1 MVKAVDIQRM
11 WLGPEEIASAIV
23 RPKTPVI
30 DKGTLKL
37 QGWKCYETLSTA
49 LVDTELGGVLNAGES
64 YTFKVGYEED
74 GKVGTAIYYWMGSAS
89 NSVSL
94 QSPNTIEYERACCSI
109 SKRIG
114 S

>member
-30 DKGTLKL
+30 DKGTIQL
-37 QGWKCYETLSTA
+37 QGWKCYETQSIKLA
-49 LVDTELGGVLNAGES
+49 DTELGGVLNSGES
-64 YTFKVGYEED
+64 YTFKVVYEED
-74 GKVGTAIYYWMGSAS
+74 GKVGTAIYYWMGSES
-89 NSVSL
+89 NSVVL
-94 QSPNTIEYERACCSI
+94 FLTLEYEGTCRASG
-109 SKRIG
+109 KRAG